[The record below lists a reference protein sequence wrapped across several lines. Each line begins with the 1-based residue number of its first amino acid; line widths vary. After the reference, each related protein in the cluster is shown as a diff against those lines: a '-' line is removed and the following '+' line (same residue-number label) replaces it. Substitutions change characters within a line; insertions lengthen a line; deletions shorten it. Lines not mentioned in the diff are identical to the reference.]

1 MKKIIYTFLLIII
14 TISSFWIS
22 KASTYNKNLTYEQ
35 FLNLYLT
42 TVTQNQDIPESYKDI
57 NIKYTN
63 VKSGTYLHKL
73 IQKWIYLNIFPN
85 VKLQLPLSSKI
96 TEKQAS
102 LLIQK
107 SLRIKVPYQEQKM
120 LNIESFKEMMI
131 NMQYSIDNN
140 GLPIKK
146 SGWDNDKINTEMLN
160 DVYQRLKTDYLYS
173 DKLSWWKLEYES
185 IKWIMDSLWDEHS
198 NFLIPTKANELND
211 ELEWEYEWIWAYV
224 EKTKDGKIIIT
235 SPIKW
240 WPAEKAWILA
250 WDQIIKVGSKSI
262 NSGHDINTV
271 VSWIKWKKN
280 TTVKM
285 TILRW
290 DKPITFTIKR
300 QKVEI
305 KSIKSEVLT
314 WNICY
319 IDIDMF
325 TFKISNEF
333 NTIMSQLSSKSCSKY
348 VFDLRNNPW
357 WSLDEVSNMLWH
369 IVPNGKD
376 ITIIKWNNRE
386 ESYKSVNN
394 NADTITDKNIII
406 LVNWLSASASEIFAG
421 VTKEYSSN
429 SILVWEKT
437 FGKWSVQTMIQYTDG
452 SILKYT
458 IAKRYTGKNLKNIDW
473 IWFEP
478 DFKIIDNKETILDEQ
493 LEFALDYDFSKM
505 Y

>member
-1 MKKIIYTFLLIII
+1 MKKIIYIFLLVTI

-22 KASTYNKNLTYEQ
+22 KAAYTKTLTYEQ

-42 TVTQNQDIPESYKDI
+42 TVTQNQEIPESYKDI

-63 VKSGTYLHKL
+63 VKSWTYLYKL

-85 VKLQLPLSSKI
+85 VKLQLPLKSEIS
-96 TEKQAS
+96 EKQAS

-107 SLRIKVPYQEQKM
+107 SLKIKVPYQEQKI
-120 LNIESFKEMMI
+120 LDIESFKEMMI
-131 NMQYSIDNN
+131 NMQSVIDNN
-140 GLPIKK
+140 GLPIKTD
-146 SGWDNDKINTEMLN
+146 SNNDKINTEMLN
-160 DVYQRLKTDYLYS
+160 DVYQRLKADYLYS
-173 DKLSWWKLEYES
+173 DKLSWWKSEYES

-198 NFLIPTKANELND
+198 NFLTPSKANDLSE

-240 WPAEKAWILA
+240 WPAERAGILA
-250 WDQIIKVGSKSI
+250 GDQIIKVGLKSI
-262 NSGHDINTV
+262 NSGYDINTV

-280 TTVKM
+280 TTVKI

-305 KSIKSEVLT
+305 KSIKSDILT

-319 IDIDMF
+319 IDLDMF

-333 NTIMSQLSSKSCSKY
+333 DIVMKQLSNKSCSKY
-348 VFDLRNNPW
+348 IFDLRNNPW
-357 WSLDEVSNMLWH
+357 WSLDEVSNMLWY
-369 IVPNGKD
+369 IVPNWKD
-376 ITIIKWNNRE
+376 IVTIKWNNRE
-386 ESYKSVNN
+386 ESYKSINN
-394 NADTITDKNIII
+394 NTWTITNEKIVI

-421 VTKEYSSN
+421 VTKEYASH

-493 LEFALDYDFSKM
+493 LEFALDYDFSKIH
-505 Y
+505 